1 MTPSISTETRSVTQS
16 SSACRG
22 GEPSRH
28 NASVWRQ
35 TSAAARCANASF
47 RCLESRLYPLVAL
60 DSVGGRDSRCREA
73 LDIGDGDLA
82 ADVLGHAIRGA
93 LHGLMALAQRHVDL
107 ASRRLE
113 TQILERR
120 DDLLLARPL
129 AVIRSLR
136 LFVRGLHAQNR
147 LGHFVCRVARSY
159 GIAVFV
165 RLAEPLVQL
174 RIRRKHVERPASA
187 DNRAFGDLRTQPD
200 QRGLAGGHDDSAFLE
215 QAPWRAL
222 QDQRFGVTAPKA
234 RVDDVRTAG

>member
-1 MTPSISTETRSVTQS
+1 MTPSISTETRSVTQTLLRVS
-16 SSACRG
+16 GRRAATQHDAFVGR
-22 GEPSRH
+22 R
-28 NASVWRQ
+28 R
-35 TSAAARCANASF
+35 SAATQCANASF

-60 DSVGGRDSRCREA
+60 DSVGRRDPRCREA
-73 LDIGDGDLA
+73 LDIDDGHLA

-129 AVIRSLR
+129 AAIARLR

-147 LGHFVCRVARSY
+147 LCHFVCGVARGY

-165 RLAEPLVQL
+165 RLAEPTVQL
-174 RIRRKHVERPASA
+174 RIRREHVERPASA
-187 DNRAFGDLRTQPD
+187 DDRTFGHLRSQPY
-200 QRGLAGGHDDSAFLE
+200 QG
-215 QAPWRAL
+215 
-222 QDQRFGVTAPKA
+222 
-234 RVDDVRTAG
+234 

>member
-107 ASRRLE
+107 ASGRLE

-129 AVIRSLR
+129 AAIRRLR
-136 LFVRGLHAQNR
+136 LFVGGPPAQNR
-147 LGHFVCRVARSY
+147 LCHFLRGVARGY

-165 RLAEPLVQL
+165 RLAEPAVEL
-174 RIRRKHVERPASA
+174 RIGREHVERPASA
-187 DNRAFGDLRTQPD
+187 DDRTFGDLRAQPY
-200 QRGLAGGHDDSAFLE
+200 QCRLAGGHDDGAFLE
-215 QAPWRAL
+215 QAPRRAL
-222 QDQRFGVTAPKA
+222 QDQRFGVA
-234 RVDDVRTAG
+234 